1 MTLKA
6 IALMG
11 ATGTGKSALA
21 MRVAKAIGTS
31 LICCDSMQLYRGLDI
46 GTAKPTA
53 AERAEVRHYLVD
65 CCELPDMYS
74 AARWAN
80 EARLHIQS
88 ENEQGRVP
96 LIVGGTGLYLK
107 ALTEG
112 FADIPAEK
120 ADVRARLE
128 GVLAEQGTAGL
139 YQMLQTKDPDMALRL
154 KEGDSQ
160 RIMRALSVYESSG
173 QTLSV
178 WQKQA
183 ADIPA
188 IDCPVL
194 VLDVVRDQLR
204 QRLADRCHAMMD
216 AGWLDETRWLGE
228 QKLPDTHPAMRAVGY
243 RQLLDWLHSG
253 SSEKKSSLDQAVTDG
268 ITATRRY
275 AKRQVTWFNHQTP
288 AAIHGD
294 SETLE
299 KVLLEKLLMHSL
311 SESQGQ
317 SQHG

>member
-21 MRVAKAIGTS
+21 MRVARAVGTS

-53 AERAEVRHYLVD
+53 DERKQVPHYLVD
-65 CCELPDMYS
+65 CCVLPDIYS

-80 EARLHIQS
+80 EARVHIRA
-88 ENEQGRVP
+88 ENAAGRIP

-107 ALTEG
+107 ALTQG
-112 FADIPAEK
+112 FTDIPPVQVA
-120 ADVRARLE
+120 VRQRLE
-128 GVLAEQGTAGL
+128 AQLRDVGAAGL
-139 YQMLQTKDPDMALRL
+139 HEILQGVDPDLADTLNS
-154 KEGDSQ
+154 GDTQ

-173 QTLSV
+173 KALSV

-188 IDCPVL
+188 IACPVF
-194 VLDVVRDQLR
+194 VLDVVRDVLR
-204 QRLADRCHAMMD
+204 QRLAERCHRMMD
-216 AGWLDETRWLGE
+216 AGWLQETRWLDE
-228 QKLPDTHPAMRAVGY
+228 QRLPDTHPAMRAVGY
-243 RQLLDWLHSG
+243 RQLLDHLHG
-253 SSEKKSSLDQAVTDG
+253 ELSLDQALTDA

-275 AKRQVTWFNHQTP
+275 AKRQVTWFNHQTGT
-288 AAIHGD
+288 ATHGD

-299 KVLLEKLLMHSL
+299 RLLMQTV
-311 SESQGQ
+311 SEKN
-317 SQHG
+317 HG